1 MNGDLPRKR
10 IGLPVRFHY
19 STALINENLSVIIV
33 YVESFFYKEAQMAE
47 KILIIDDD
55 VDTLR
60 LVGLMLQRQGYEIS
74 AASNGSQG
82 LTKALEER
90 PDLILL
96 DVMMPDMDGYEVT
109 RRLRKNPVT
118 VSIPI
123 LMFTAKTQLD
133 DKVTG
138 FEVGADDYLTKP
150 THPTELQ
157 AHVKALLAR
166 TAIKKPAP
174 TPPPA
179 NEHHGYVIGVL
190 STRGGLG
197 VSSVAANLAAGLF
210 TRTQSDVILAELTPG
225 QGTLGMDLGASNSKG
240 LTELLQGSVVEVTR
254 EKVQSA
260 LVQHNSGLKLFLASE
275 NPRDVT
281 LISQVQNYEA
291 IVNRLASLARFIVMD
306 LGTGLPAFV
315 QKVLP
320 LCRERIVVVEGV
332 PGTIQHTRLL
342 IENMESLQIDTKSIN
357 VILNNRLRSE
367 SQMAWTQVQEKL
379 GHSISSTLT
388 PAPELF
394 QQATRMQTPAVMS
407 QPTNMTSQQF
417 LKIAD
422 AILEREKAR

>member
-1 MNGDLPRKR
+1 
-10 IGLPVRFHY
+10 
-19 STALINENLSVIIV
+19 
-33 YVESFFYKEAQMAE
+33 MAE

-118 VSIPI
+118 AAIPI
-123 LMFTAKTQLD
+123 MMFTAKTQLD

-166 TAIKKPAP
+166 TVHKDPNDVVTASH
-174 TPPPA
+174 
-179 NEHHGYVIGVL
+179 EHHGYVIGVL
-190 STRGGLG
+190 AARGGLG
-197 VSSVAANLAAGLF
+197 VSSLASNLAAGIF
-210 TRTQSDVILAELTPG
+210 TRTQSDVILAELVPG
-225 QGTLGMDLGASNSKG
+225 QGTFGLNFGAPNQKG
-240 LTELLQGSVVEVTR
+240 LTEILQGSVVEVTR
-254 EKVQSA
+254 EKVQAS
-260 LVQHNSGLKLFLASE
+260 LVPHNSGIKLFLASE
-275 NPRDVT
+275 NPRDIT
-281 LISQVQNYEA
+281 LTSQVPNYEA
-291 IVNRLASLARFIVMD
+291 LVARLSSLARFVILD
-306 LGTGLPAFV
+306 LGTGLPTFV

-320 LCRERIVVVEGV
+320 MCNERIIVVEGA
-332 PGTIQHTRLL
+332 PSAIQHTKLL
-342 IENMESLQIDTKSIN
+342 IDDIFDLRIDRKSIS
-357 VILNNRLRSE
+357 VVLNNRQRSE
-367 SQMAWTQVQEKL
+367 AQMAWTQVQEKL

-394 QQATRMQTPAVMS
+394 LQAERLQTPAVMC

-422 AILEREKAR
+422 SIIEREKAR

>member
-1 MNGDLPRKR
+1 
-10 IGLPVRFHY
+10 
-19 STALINENLSVIIV
+19 
-33 YVESFFYKEAQMAE
+33 MAE

-82 LTKALEER
+82 LAKALEER

-96 DVMMPDMDGYEVT
+96 DVMMPDMDGYEVA

-118 VSIPI
+118 VNVPI

-133 DKVTG
+133 DKVAG

-166 TAIKKPAP
+166 SAQKEKEPSQIATVSH
-174 TPPPA
+174 
-179 NEHHGYVIGVL
+179 EHHGYVIGVL
-190 STRGGLG
+190 SARGGLG
-197 VSSVAANLAAGLF
+197 VSSLASNLAASLYS
-210 TRTQSDVILAELTPG
+210 RTQADVILAELTPG
-225 QGTLGMDLGASNSKG
+225 QGTIGMDFGYQNQKG
-240 LTELLQGSVVEVTR
+240 LTELLKGTMVEITR
-254 EKVQSA
+254 EKVEAS
-260 LVQHNSGLKLFLASE
+260 LSPHNSGLKLLLASE

-281 LISQVQNYEA
+281 LTSQVQNYEA
-291 IVNRLASLARFIVMD
+291 LVARLSTLARFVVLDM
-306 LGTGLPAFV
+306 GNGLPAFV
-315 QKVLP
+315 QKLLP
-320 LCRERIVVVEGV
+320 MCNERFIVIEGV
-332 PGTIQHTRLL
+332 SGTIQHTKFL
-342 IENMESLQIDTKSIN
+342 IDEIVDLKIDRKTIS
-357 VILNNRLRSE
+357 VVLNNRMRTE
-367 SQMAWTQVQEKL
+367 SQMQLSQVQEKL
-379 GHSISSTLT
+379 GHSIAATLT
-388 PAPELF
+388 PAPEAF
-394 QQATRMQTPAVMS
+394 VQAMRMQTPAVIC